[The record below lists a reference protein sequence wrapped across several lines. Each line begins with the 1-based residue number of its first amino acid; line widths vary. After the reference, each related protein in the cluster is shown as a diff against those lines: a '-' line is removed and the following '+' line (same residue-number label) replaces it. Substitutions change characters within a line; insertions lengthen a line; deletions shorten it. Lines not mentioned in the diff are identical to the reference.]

1 LPDLLYEEDV
11 LDVDLRHAAG
21 EALL

>member
-1 LPDLLYEEDV
+1 LPDLLDEEDV
-11 LDVDLRHAAG
+11 LNVDLRHAAG